1 MDAAQRRTER
11 NHLQMRIFLE
21 EQAALQSGMD
31 RTHLG
36 LHTEKFLIAGNRDF
50 QQFGLGIGRPAGI
63 PLRMRHL
70 GTRQSEHRFDHLR
83 RIDLGTLHRG
93 ALRSGHDDPIVPF
106 EFHRSEVGRCL
117 DKSRHGQR
125 HLDHSVGE
133 SYERV
138 KQVALGRRIDHRCG
152 RHLFDSDL
160 EIRFP
165 ELGFGCKFP
174 GKLLVES
181 LEAGFRTARHG
192 ENRIRLARNGIA
204 QVAAVETAQAQSETL
219 GAVPQQPCDQFVGIH
234 TTLIDVVAGVSARK
248 VGYPNPEKGVG
259 FRCGLRLI
267 TERSQ
272 RINAAGA
279 ADENFAFVL
288 GIEVH
293 QVTARKHSFTQS
305 ESTGKTGF
313 FVHREQRLQR
323 TVFQCRIEQR
333 GKGCRHTDTVVGT
346 ERRTFGLHPAIDDLR
361 ADGILV
367 EVERRVRIFLAHHIH
382 MGLKNDAGTVLI
394 PFRTGHAHHDI
405 TRLVGLI
412 VDVVFF
418 CEIHEELPD
427 LFLFLGGTRH
437 PRNGIEQLPDEL
449 RF

>member
-1 MDAAQRRTER
+1 M
-11 NHLQMRIFLE
+11 
-21 EQAALQSGMD
+21 
-31 RTHLG
+31 
-36 LHTEKFLIAGNRDF
+36 
-50 QQFGLGIGRPAGI
+50 
-63 PLRMRHL
+63 
-70 GTRQSEHRFDHLR
+70 
-83 RIDLGTLHRG
+83 
-93 ALRSGHDDPIVPF
+93 
-106 EFHRSEVGRCL
+106 
-117 DKSRHGQR
+117 
-125 HLDHSVGE
+125 
-133 SYERV
+133 
-138 KQVALGRRIDHRCG
+138 
-152 RHLFDSDL
+152 
-160 EIRFP
+160 
-165 ELGFGCKFP
+165 
-174 GKLLVES
+174 
-181 LEAGFRTARHG
+181 
-192 ENRIRLARNGIA
+192 
-204 QVAAVETAQAQSETL
+204 
-219 GAVPQQPCDQFVGIH
+219 
-234 TTLIDVVAGVSARK
+234 SARK
-248 VGYPNPEKGVG
+248 VGYPNPEKDVA

-272 RINAAGA
+272 RIDAAGA

-293 QVTARKHSFTQS
+293 QVTPRKHSFTQS

-394 PFRTGHAHHDI
+394 PFRTGYAHHDI
-405 TRLVGLI
+405 TRLVGLV